1 MDYSEFQNEAMN
13 LSLSN
18 EAQELIVEIGTN
30 HADPIEA
37 AVIGFS
43 CGMLAVKRFIKGVTE
58 NE

>member
-18 EAQELIVEIGTN
+18 EAQELVTEIGIN

-43 CGMLAVKRFIKGVTE
+43 WGMLAIKHYIEGVTN